1 VVVQAGRS
9 GGLAGIFGGSPRMT
23 AAEVEGEL
31 SSAGFRAVR
40 TIAEREG
47 LLFVEGARRAGD

>member
-1 VVVQAGRS
+1 MVVQAGRS
-9 GGLAGIFGGSPRMT
+9 GGLAGIFGGSPKM
-23 AAEVEGEL
+23 AGADVEGEL

-47 LLFVEGARRAGD
+47 VLFVEGAKRAP